1 MSFSKLI
8 TMVTLATA
16 VSFGAN
22 MGYAC
27 SIEEPTNAQ
36 KRKENR
42 QARASSEPVV
52 VGQSCELSNVGIRDQ
67 VETGPAF
74 ALDGSR
80 FYQVIDHGEGQVTDV
95 IVGDCASREV
105 IRIFSF
111 EEWSIE
117 KLDSACNLVGREPV
131 SLLEPNGPFTL
142 TEGST
147 LTELKSHLSAYSDQV
162 TIDEDLEPLL
172 LDDLGKKVP
181 KKDRFDPLCGCKLHY
196 PDSPG
201 AKL

>member
-1 MSFSKLI
+1 MRLSLTTFW
-8 TMVTLATA
+8 A
-16 VSFGAN
+16 VLVGCALLSAQVSE
-22 MGYAC
+22 AC
-27 SIEEPTNAQ
+27 SIVEPSNAE

-52 VGQSCELSNVGIRDQ
+52 IGQRCEMSNVGIRDR
-67 VETGPAF
+67 VKTGAAM
-74 ALDGSR
+74 ALGGSR
-80 FYQVIDHGEGQVTDV
+80 FYQVIDHGEGQVIDV

-105 IRIFSF
+105 IRVFSF

-131 SLLEPNGPFTL
+131 SLLEPNGPFSL

-147 LTELKSHLSAYSDQV
+147 IAELKTHLSAYSDQV
-162 TIDEDLEPLL
+162 TIDENLEPLL

-181 KKDRFDPLCGCKLHY
+181 KKDRFDPLCGCKLYY